1 MGITWRE
8 VGWRVSLTLV
18 GGLVVGLGGAIAGYR
33 TPTVGSGDPPII
45 VHGGSFH
52 ADIIAKKEPGSGN
65 NRVIIPMGKVTGI
78 STGYYGLLAS
88 GPVPGAPVKLTGG
101 WEVDLCNKDGWKSND
116 CKAQGLKICASD
128 DSGACIPLGSG
139 TNGTKITL
147 DLLDNTAGD
156 TLTELAG
163 KRKPAPP
170 YGWGYKLKPG
180 SGDTYHP
187 DYLVIRGTTG
197 APYFYQCGPDTSTG
211 DNDWLTCWVAIGKY

>member
-101 WEVDLCNKDGWKSND
+101 WEVDLCNKDGWKAGRMGRRSRSIYWITRPAILSPSWREN
-116 CKAQGLKICASD
+116 ANPHRHMA
-128 DSGACIPLGSG
+128 GAISSSRVRETHIIPTIL
-139 TNGTKITL
+139 
-147 DLLDNTAGD
+147 
-156 TLTELAG
+156 
-163 KRKPAPP
+163 
-170 YGWGYKLKPG
+170 
-180 SGDTYHP
+180 
-187 DYLVIRGTTG
+187 
-197 APYFYQCGPDTSTG
+197 
-211 DNDWLTCWVAIGKY
+211 